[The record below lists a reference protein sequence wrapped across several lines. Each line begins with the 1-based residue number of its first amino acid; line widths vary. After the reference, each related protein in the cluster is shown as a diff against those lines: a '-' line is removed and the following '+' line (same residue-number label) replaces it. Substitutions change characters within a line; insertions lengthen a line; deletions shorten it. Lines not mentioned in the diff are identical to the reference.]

1 MARKTEL
8 KAVSYVTINESPVL
22 WENLSD
28 ESRRE
33 CIENIMKNVGDAL
46 SIYFS
51 EHPEEAENL
60 MHLKEN
66 L

>member
-22 WENLSD
+22 WESLSD

-33 CIENIMKNVGDAL
+33 CIGNIMKNVGDSL

-51 EHPEEAENL
+51 ENPEEAGNFEGL
-60 MHLKEN
+60 TKE
-66 L
+66 